1 MTADQ
6 IIAVLKKHL
15 LWLQSDLGGSRA
27 DLSDADLS
35 RAVLRG
41 ADLSRAVLR
50 GADLRGAVLRDAD
63 LSGAVLRDAVLS
75 GAVLRGAE
83 IPVIPD
89 LDRQILTAIESGGKL
104 CMNAWHTCKTT
115 HCRAGWAV
123 TVAGEPGMALERA
136 IGTAAAAALM
146 YAAIRPNERVPD
158 FYAGDGEA
166 MADIQRC
173 AAL

>member
-1 MTADQ
+1 MKYAIKNRWTLATQVEVEIDCAADTSER
-6 IIAVLKKHL
+6 IKLGFAVKVACA
-15 LWLQSDLGGSRA
+15 S
-27 DLSDADLS
+27 
-35 RAVLRG
+35 G
-41 ADLSRAVLR
+41 ADLS
-50 GADLRGAVLRDAD
+50 GAD